1 MKHET
6 AALVKE
12 GTTFDIYAYSEDV
25 YAKIS
30 TDSDWSSM

>member
-6 AALVKE
+6 AALDKE

-30 TDSDWSSM
+30 TNSDWSSM